1 MKRQFVTLSAQEE
14 GRASH
19 AGPQGEHQ
27 GLGGESTVRAFVVVF
42 QEEMVRQGKQP
53 IGLRIG
59 SLE

>member
-19 AGPQGEHQ
+19 AEPQGEHQ
-27 GLGGESTVRAFVVVF
+27 RLGGESTVRAFVVVF

-53 IGLRIG
+53 TGLRIG